1 MILLMQ
7 SVANSEPKKKT
18 IDIQPKK
25 NICFTREES
34 EDIFKCL
41 EMRKYFEDAQ
51 YAAPI
56 FNADSEEKFLNT
68 PQGQIVLFGTGILAG
83 FFIGK
88 SVIK

>member
-1 MILLMQ
+1 MQ
-7 SVANSEPKKKT
+7 SVANSQTKKKT

-56 FNADSEEKFLNT
+56 FDGEKDVGFLDT
-68 PQGQIVLFGTGILAG
+68 KEGKIFLVSTGILAG
-83 FFIGK
+83 FLIGK
-88 SVIK
+88 SITK